1 MCIGLINLNAFYVT
15 ESERLQSRI
24 YGLSIVR
31 IHWNTLEG
39 IQRMNRTVRIR
50 LPTRT
55 AVSVCVKSVLV
66 LHVFMPCPRVCLG
79 RHVYL
84 GLSFTGGSERKG
96 GKQL

>member
-1 MCIGLINLNAFYVT
+1 MGPFTCSVYESQDTFSNMAVPIVLSVGWCIGLINLNAYYVT

-39 IQRMNRTVRIR
+39 IQRMNRTVRTR

-55 AVSVCVKSVLV
+55 AVVV
-66 LHVFMPCPRVCLG
+66 
-79 RHVYL
+79 
-84 GLSFTGGSERKG
+84 
-96 GKQL
+96 